1 MNREIGKRDE
11 SGRLRATGSRPP
23 GRPGAMRER
32 REGIG
37 ECGSMRRLIANL
49 AALAFACAFLGG
61 CALLGGGGERERA
74 TVYAPDPRVQADP
87 SWPTADWQLSV
98 SPASA
103 ARVIDSLR
111 IAVQPTPGEL
121 QVYRGASWAK
131 RPSEMLEDAL
141 LRTLEDSG
149 RIRAVARQGTGIAA
163 DYKLVMDLRRF
174 DADYAGNAAPAA
186 TIEVNAKLL
195 HAAEQNVVASRTF
208 LSAQPAAGTG
218 VAQVADAFSRSLG
231 TLAGEIAGWVLVTG
245 DEHERNAH
253 TAPAAGNR

>member
-1 MNREIGKRDE
+1 MSTGTGNRNPR
-11 SGRLRATGSRPP
+11 SLRSTHPRRRPF
-23 GRPGAMRER
+23 AV
-32 REGIG
+32 
-37 ECGSMRRLIANL
+37 A
-49 AALAFACAFLGG
+49 ACALLLGG
-61 CALLGGGGERERA
+61 CSILGGGERERA
-74 TVYAPDPRVQADP
+74 TIYAPDPRVQADP
-87 SWPTADWQLSV
+87 SWPTVDWQLSLG
-98 SPASA
+98 PASA
-103 ARVIDSLR
+103 ARVIDSAR

-141 LRTLEDSG
+141 PRTLEDSG

-195 HAAEQNVVASRTF
+195 HSADQNIVASRTF
-208 LSAQPAAGTG
+208 LRAEPAAGTDA
-218 VAQVADAFSRSLG
+218 AQVADAFSRSLG
-231 TLAGEIAGWVLVTG
+231 TLAGEVAGWVLVTG